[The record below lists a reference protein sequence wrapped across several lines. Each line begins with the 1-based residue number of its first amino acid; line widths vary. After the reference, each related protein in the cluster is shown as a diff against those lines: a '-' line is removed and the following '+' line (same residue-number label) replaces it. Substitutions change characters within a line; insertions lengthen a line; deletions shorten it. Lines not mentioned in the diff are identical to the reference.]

1 MPATLPTTDT
11 EQLEA
16 YARVAGPERVR
27 AALPEEPR
35 RPVRARRRGDRMGYV
50 LVAPYVLHLFVFFGY
65 PLLFSLVL
73 VFHRWDVVTPMEF
86 VGLKN
91 FVRLFQDDLFFRSIL
106 NTGFFLGIHIP
117 LQIAVALFFAE
128 LLNTRLAGLGFF
140 RTVYFLP
147 VVVSGVVVTILFQQ
161 LFAYDT
167 GFINGVLGALGGERV
182 PWLVSPAWAMP
193 SIALMATWKN
203 AGLYVILFLAGLQNI
218 PASLYE
224 VAELE
229 GASTWQRW
237 RLVTLPML
245 NPMVVTVVVLS
256 TIGGFSLFI
265 EPYVLTGGGPLNS
278 TLSGLLY
285 IYNQAFY
292 FNHMGYAAALGF
304 CFALVIFVVVVL
316 QRRFVESEVYS

>member
-1 MPATLPTTDT
+1 MSATLPTTDT

-16 YARVAGPERVR
+16 YAHVAKRDFTRDAEPEQTRTSAPKQR
-27 AALPEEPR
+27 SN
-35 RPVRARRRGDRMGYV
+35 RMGYV
-50 LVAPYVLHLFVFFGY
+50 LVAPYVLHLLIFFGY

-73 VFHRWDVVTPMEF
+73 IFHRWDVVTPMEF

-91 FVRLFQDDLFFRSIL
+91 FVRLFQDDLFFRSL
-106 NTGFFLGIHIP
+106 FNTGVFLALHIP

-128 LLNTRLAGLGFF
+128 LLNAKLVGRTFF

-167 GFINGVLGALGGERV
+167 GFINDVLTALGGERV

-203 AGLYVILFLAGLQNI
+203 VGLYVILFLAGLQNI

-224 VAELE
+224 VADLE
-229 GASTWQRW
+229 GATTWQRW
-237 RLVTLPML
+237 WHITLPML

-256 TIGGFSLFI
+256 TIGGFSLFV

-304 CFALVIFVVVVL
+304 FFALVILLVVVL
-316 QRRFVESEVYS
+316 QRRFVESEVYA